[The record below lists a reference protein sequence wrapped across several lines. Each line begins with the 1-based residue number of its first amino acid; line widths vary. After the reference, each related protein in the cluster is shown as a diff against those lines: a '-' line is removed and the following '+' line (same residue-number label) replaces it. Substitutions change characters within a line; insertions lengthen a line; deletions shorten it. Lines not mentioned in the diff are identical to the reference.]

1 MSRQALAMSS
11 LATRFAATLS
21 LGLDDLRSEE
31 DDMSQ
36 LSSDDRAA
44 IGEVLARYCH
54 AIDFGRWDDLREL
67 FTADGRLDMAPMG
80 VFEGRDG
87 IRKFTDQM
95 QAAGI
100 VMRHF
105 VTNLVVQ
112 GDGDRARVESYV
124 LAISG
129 QPGNTR
135 QTTGQYE
142 DDLVKE
148 TGRWLIRS
156 RRVKL
161 DLPKT

>member
-1 MSRQALAMSS
+1 MVS
-11 LATRFAATLS
+11 LARRFRARLS
-21 LGLDDLRSEE
+21 LRLDDLRFEE
-31 DDMSQ
+31 DDVSQ

-54 AIDFGRWDDLREL
+54 TIDSGRWDDFRQL

-80 VFEGRDG
+80 VFEGGDG

-95 QAAGI
+95 QATGI

-105 VTNLVVQ
+105 VTNLIVQ

-148 TGRWLIRS
+148 GGRWLIRS

-161 DLPKT
+161 DMPKT